1 MQLRF
6 TYLCIVL
13 LCLQVSVTIADTH
26 IAIEPE
32 ASEQSSFLRY
42 DGRWEFGL
50 GLELTEMGDF
60 EGGDIGWAIII
71 GKDFYHNDDI
81 SLGAQVHFSR
91 SFIDV
96 DDISDRDEASR
107 DSTNLFATA
116 HFKGFSAVKFKLG
129 ASYTKLDTFAGVESD
144 TGMIYGVDLVLGNNS
159 RIYLTVLS
167 FEDSISGA
175 DYRALFLNLFI
186 FLAR

>member
-32 ASEQSSFLRY
+32 ASEQSSFLPY

-71 GKDFYHNDDI
+71 GKDFYQNDDI

-91 SFIDV
+91 SFID
-96 DDISDRDEASR
+96 DISDPDEASR
-107 DSTNLFATA
+107 DSTNVFATA
-116 HFKGFSAVKFKLG
+116 HFNGFSALKFKFGL
-129 ASYTKLDTFAGVESD
+129 SYTSLDTSSGDESD
-144 TGMIYGVDLVLGNNS
+144 TGMIYGVDLTLGNHAFYS
-159 RIYLTVLS
+159 TLIS

-175 DYRALFLNLFI
+175 DYRAIFLNLILF
-186 FLAR
+186 FLPRY